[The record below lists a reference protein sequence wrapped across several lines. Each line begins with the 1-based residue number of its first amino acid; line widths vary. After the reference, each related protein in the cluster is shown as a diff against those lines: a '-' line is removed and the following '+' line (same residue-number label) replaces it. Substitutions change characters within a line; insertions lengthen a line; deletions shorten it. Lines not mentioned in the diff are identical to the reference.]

1 MKDTEREEG
10 RFAALLS
17 TIDNGGNTSFP
28 IDGTHTGIEGR
39 CSTCVPKGMF
49 IESDLFWVKITVS
62 HSELTFLKPTE
73 YYFYYQTG
81 RIKRLIIFSVGE
93 GTWKSTCSDIFF

>member
-10 RFAALLS
+10 GFAVLLS
-17 TIDNGGNTSFP
+17 TTDNGGNTSSP

-62 HSELTFLKPTE
+62 HLNLHS
-73 YYFYYQTG
+73 
-81 RIKRLIIFSVGE
+81 
-93 GTWKSTCSDIFF
+93 